1 MVFGF
6 QLHFIQ
12 KSTLAENFWQCLEQ
26 NEIQPVFQ
34 ENFLYFFLKWRNYM
48 FEKYLRTIF
57 GVSSSESVAF
67 YKNKLAKYIFLGFTF
82 FFFFFKPTLKEGC

>member
-34 ENFLYFFLKWRNYM
+34 ENFLYFFKKWRNYM

-57 GVSSSESVAF
+57 GVSSSESVELKINFEMYFPGF
-67 YKNKLAKYIFLGFTF
+67 YMF
-82 FFFFFKPTLKEGC
+82 FF

>member
-34 ENFLYFFLKWRNYM
+34 ENFLYFLKKWRNYM

-67 YKNKLAKYIFLGFTF
+67 YKNKLRNVFSWVLHVFFLK
-82 FFFFFKPTLKEGC
+82 KPTLKEGC